1 MSHRKGILPG
11 EFKQLPQA
19 KMNREEFKEMGW
31 TILAFLVMVAALL
44 TCFLAAAV
52 PRPQAREAVGKG
64 GDRLVSPHSVA
75 ARRQQDP

>member
-1 MSHRKGILPG
+1 MRHRKGILPG
-11 EFKQLPQA
+11 EFKQLPQT

-31 TILAFLVMVAALL
+31 TILAFIVMVAALF
-44 TCFLAAAV
+44 TCFLATAV

-64 GDRLVSPHSVA
+64 GDRLVFPHSVA